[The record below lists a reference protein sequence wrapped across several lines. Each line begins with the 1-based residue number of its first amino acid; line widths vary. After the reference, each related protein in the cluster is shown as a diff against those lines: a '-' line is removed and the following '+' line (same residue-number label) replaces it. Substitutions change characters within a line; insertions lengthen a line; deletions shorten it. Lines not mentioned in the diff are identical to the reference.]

1 MPGATPGQRVRIVQL
16 ADYAG
21 PYAGSFIPMLAAT
34 AREAASRGYE
44 TTIWFS
50 GIARGRPWL
59 PDLEGLAEIRWL
71 DDSDGPI
78 ASTRP
83 TLQALRRDL
92 ADDPGPLIL
101 HTHFSKF
108 DIPAALMR
116 LGRRRSAVIW
126 HEHTRLTDTQ
136 ATKWRNVLRYT
147 VFGPLVY
154 AILCVSPTIREGLR
168 ARNAPARKLRDLPNA
183 IDLGRFPIVTP
194 PMRATARRSLGVPE
208 SARVVLHFGWDW
220 HTKGGDLVLAAA
232 DLLGSESDVV
242 ILTVLGEQTSAEHL
256 GLGNHQVLWAVQAR
270 TDVQTLYASADVF
283 LSASRAEGMPY
294 AVLEA
299 LASGL
304 PVVASDLP
312 VHRALL
318 SGLPA
323 GRTVLLDRAAIAGA
337 ITSLLSL
344 DESERAAHAAMA
356 RGRVEA
362 AYALDPWA
370 RRMVDLYE
378 EALGIGPGAA
388 GEDSPDARRHVMRA
402 GTEA

>member
-1 MPGATPGQRVRIVQL
+1 M
-16 ADYAG
+16 
-21 PYAGSFIPMLAAT
+21 
-34 AREAASRGYE
+34 
-44 TTIWFS
+44 
-50 GIARGRPWL
+50 
-59 PDLEGLAEIRWL
+59 
-71 DDSDGPI
+71 
-78 ASTRP
+78 
-83 TLQALRRDL
+83 
-92 ADDPGPLIL
+92 
-101 HTHFSKF
+101 
-108 DIPAALMR
+108 
-116 LGRRRSAVIW
+116 
-126 HEHTRLTDTQ
+126 
-136 ATKWRNVLRYT
+136 
-147 VFGPLVY
+147 
-154 AILCVSPTIREGLR
+154 
-168 ARNAPARKLRDLPNA
+168 
-183 IDLGRFPIVTP
+183 
-194 PMRATARRSLGVPE
+194 
-208 SARVVLHFGWDW
+208 VLHFGWDW

-323 GRTVLLDRAAIAGA
+323 GRTVPRPSGDRRRDHLTAVVGRVRAGRSCRDGA
-337 ITSLLSL
+337 WTG
-344 DESERAAHAAMA
+344 
-356 RGRVEA
+356 RGR
-362 AYALDPWA
+362 LCPRSWA